1 MKEVK
6 KCSISGIAFT
16 LDADAYA
23 LLSRYLDSLKATYA
37 ETADGDEIV
46 ADIEARIA
54 ELILSQQENS
64 RVVET
69 PLLRQIISQMGTA
82 EDISSESET
91 DAAKKQP
98 RIPRRLYRDTEN
110 ARLGGVCAGLGR
122 YFDVDPTWVR
132 LTLFAPLLLLILVEV
147 LPFSGTLSTFFSN
160 LFGVFVLGYFIMWF
174 AVPAAR
180 SARQKLEMEGEP
192 ITVRSIR
199 EKTVRDSETNSDVK
213 SIVARVIYAL
223 GQLALI
229 VIKIFI
235 GFFIFGLTFAA
246 CILLIV
252 LFALIFGDPGGSG
265 TLSIAGWTMT
275 TTAMGVMGLLTV
287 LIPLLLLIYILF
299 CLIAS
304 RKPSGRAT
312 LIVFLLW
319 ILTIVATGGLI
330 LREYGGEQRHRLHE
344 LFDEARDELR
354 DREIDRMQ
362 EWVAADTVS
371 VIATEPAP
379 QTAPASDSAHR
390 ITIKG
395 PKKQKVDIR
404 VTDRYTNEEVLDE
417 IRRHVR
423 SEVAPRSTRLKPS
436 SIPPAHPIV
445 RAGLALGRTTYGS
458 PTTSDQALLDIPSL
472 KLGVGDSARSHSAD
486 EFVGLS
492 EIREGIDLYIR
503 MLSAIL

>member
-37 ETADGDEIV
+37 ETADGDEKE
-46 ADIEARIA
+46 ADNEARHA
-54 ELILSQQENS
+54 EQNNSPQENT
-64 RVVET
+64 RGGET

-304 RKPSGRAT
+304 RKPSGRDRLPALDPDDRRYRRTDPAGVRRRTAAPPART
-312 LIVFLLW
+312 LRRGARRTPRQGNRPYAGVGGRRHRIRHCDRTRPADRSGKRFRTPDHDQGTQETEGRHPRDGTQRRHRFRRRELRM
-319 ILTIVATGGLI
+319 TTAGTTRRRETGG
-330 LREYGGEQRHRLHE
+330 RTRRLP
-344 LFDEARDELR
+344 
-354 DREIDRMQ
+354 
-362 EWVAADTVS
+362 VS
-371 VIATEPAP
+371 A
-379 QTAPASDSAHR
+379 
-390 ITIKG
+390 
-395 PKKQKVDIR
+395 
-404 VTDRYTNEEVLDE
+404 
-417 IRRHVR
+417 
-423 SEVAPRSTRLKPS
+423 
-436 SIPPAHPIV
+436 
-445 RAGLALGRTTYGS
+445 
-458 PTTSDQALLDIPSL
+458 
-472 KLGVGDSARSHSAD
+472 
-486 EFVGLS
+486 
-492 EIREGIDLYIR
+492 
-503 MLSAIL
+503 